1 MLWASREKCQ
11 PQGDR
16 GFNHYQ
22 MLKGRVL
29 RDLMST
35 LGGRG
40 GGAHSVYREGF
51 QELETQTYAGLSEL
65 KFNRGSEKKGK
76 VL

>member
-1 MLWASREKCQ
+1 
-11 PQGDR
+11 
-16 GFNHYQ
+16 
-22 MLKGRVL
+22 
-29 RDLMST
+29 MSI

-51 QELETQTYAGLSEL
+51 RELETQTYAGLSEL